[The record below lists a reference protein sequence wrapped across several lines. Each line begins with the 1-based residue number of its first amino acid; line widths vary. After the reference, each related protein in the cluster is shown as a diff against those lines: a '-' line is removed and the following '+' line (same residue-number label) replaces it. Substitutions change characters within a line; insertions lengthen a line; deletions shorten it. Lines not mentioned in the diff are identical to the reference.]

1 MAWSEFL
8 EERERATDDLVRIP
22 ANAHR
27 NMPATC
33 LDVARTMNAVP
44 DIGWAA
50 VAMARRSQ
58 LEGRLLAI
66 LDSGMNR

>member
-22 ANAHR
+22 ANAHW

-33 LDVARTMNAVP
+33 LDVAGTMNALP
-44 DIGWAA
+44 NIGWAA

-58 LEGRLLAI
+58 LEGRLLPSSIPA
-66 LDSGMNR
+66 